1 MTRAPDTRRAARA
14 FEDFTGRKAVKV
26 RTEKIDD
33 GPVVGWEMGPLV
45 GVAYEA
51 VRDGK
56 RDRYFHEFAKDAR
69 PRLVARED
77 GRQLYIAGGK
87 YKVTERGVV
96 DVSPLFV
103 VNPSRRKGKPM
114 ARRSTAKRRR
124 RSPGVVVV
132 TRNPTRRKRRMSAA
146 QRAYF
151 GGGHRP
157 RRRRSRGFL
166 SNPHRRRAVRR
177 YRRNPSLRGGGE
189 RLMHLLAPAAGIGL
203 GAIGTE
209 ILVGY
214 LPLPAQLKT
223 GPMLYVTKGAVGVA
237 AGLLVGTMLKQ
248 KRLGKYIAA
257 GAVAIAVHDGVKSM
271 IIKNM
276 PSVKFGQ
283 FVPPVHHMGGLGYS
297 SPASLVGFGEFVPPV
312 RHMAGLAGDGTG
324 NNGGGGETNFMI

>member
-1 MTRAPDTRRAARA
+1 MTRPPDTGRASRA
-14 FEDFTGRKAVKV
+14 FEEFTGRKPAKV
-26 RTEKIDD
+26 RQEKLDT

-56 RDRYFHEFAKDAR
+56 KDRYFHEFAEKSR

-124 RSPGVVVV
+124 SPGVVVV
-132 TRNPTRRKRRMSAA
+132 TRNPVRRRRRMSAA

-151 GGGHRP
+151 GGHH

-166 SNPHRRRAVRR
+166 ANPTRRRAVRR
-177 YRRNPSLRGGGE
+177 YRRNPSMRASRE
-189 RLMHLLAPAAGIGL
+189 KLMHLLGPAIGIGL
-203 GAIGTE
+203 GAIGSE

-223 GPMLYVTKGAVGVA
+223 GPMLYVTKGALGVA

-248 KRLGKYIAA
+248 KRVGKYIAA

-283 FVPPVHHMGGLGYS
+283 FVPGSAMHGLGYA

-312 RHMAGLAGDGTG
+312 RHMAGLAGDGPG
-324 NNGGGGETNFMI
+324 NNGGGGETNFSL

>member
-1 MTRAPDTRRAARA
+1 MRHPDTARASRA
-14 FEDFTGRKAVKV
+14 FEDFTGRKAARV
-26 RTEKIDD
+26 RQEKLDS
-33 GPVVGWEMGPLV
+33 GPVVGWELGPLV

-56 RDRYFHEFAKDAR
+56 KDRYFHEFAEKSR

-103 VNPSRRKGKPM
+103 VNPHRRKGKPM

-124 RSPGVVVV
+124 RTPGVVVV
-132 TRNPTRRKRRMSAA
+132 TRNPARRRRRMSAA

-151 GGGHRP
+151 GGGRRP
-157 RRRRSRGFL
+157 RRRSRGFL
-166 SNPHRRRAVRR
+166 SNPHRRRSVRR
-177 YRRNPSLRGGGE
+177 RSYKRNPSMRASRE
-189 RLMHLLAPAAGIGL
+189 RLMHLLVPAAGIGL

-209 ILVGY
+209 LLLPY

-223 GPMLYVTKGAVGVA
+223 GPMKYVTKGAVGVA

-257 GAVAIAVHDGVKSM
+257 GAVAIAVHDGVKAL
-271 IIKNM
+271 IIQNM

-283 FVPPVHHMGGLGYS
+283 FVPASHMHGLGYN
-297 SPASLVGFGEFVPPV
+297 SPASLVGMGEFVGPI
-312 RHMAGLAGDGTG
+312 RHMAGLAGDGPG
-324 NNGGGGETNFMI
+324 NNGGGGETNFAL